1 MKSLHDAMRDPD
13 LFGRAFAGPT
23 FWVWR
28 CLARFL
34 DGMKELPDHPTG
46 IIDKE
51 PMSSEDQ
58 HTLQD

>member
-1 MKSLHDAMRDPD
+1 MLDPD
-13 LFGRAFAGPT
+13 LFGRTFAGPT
-23 FWVWR
+23 FCAWR

-34 DGMKELPDHPTG
+34 DGMKELPDHLTG